1 MKMNRTVHLTWAA
14 GFLVFV
20 LSLCAH
26 AQAAQAKSSAGTLLG
41 MDTALE
47 ELSAKAS
54 PAVVHIEVSSY
65 GTSADEDDEIKN
77 QTLAK
82 RRGSGSGVIVDP
94 DGYIITAFHVVKGAR
109 RIRVELDSRVRAKSP
124 SGQLLNGKP
133 RSSFEARIIGV
144 SKEADVAVLK
154 IEAQGLPTIAFSE
167 SNNLKQGQ
175 LVAALGSPEGL
186 RNSLSL
192 GVVSSVAQQI
202 EPDDSLAYV
211 QTDVA
216 LAPGSSGGP
225 LVDIQGGMVGINVFC
240 LTERGR
246 EEGLGFA
253 VPSAMVRFVYNQ
265 IRHYGFV
272 PRPYL
277 GVDVQGITPTL
288 ASALGLPTD
297 SGIIVAGVARG
308 RLAENEVLQAGDV
321 LVSLDGTPLQN
332 VPQLK
337 WLLLH
342 KQIGDRPRLEIARNA
357 SKIVLDVSLVSGPP
371 DPEDSIATIDI
382 DENLVSKLGI
392 VGSARKGVSA
402 DPTSTGSRSGVLVV
416 ARLRESDTGAEL
428 ATGDVIRSVNSV
440 PISSVAQL
448 RATIDTF
455 KPGDAI
461 ALQVER
467 KGKLM
472 YVAFEMD

>member
-1 MKMNRTVHLTWAA
+1 MSRTIHINRV
-14 GFLVFV
+14 GLVALA
-20 LSLCAH
+20 LSLCAN
-26 AQAAQAKSSAGTLLG
+26 AQSPQERSSIGAVLG
-41 MDTALE
+41 MSTPVE
-47 ELSAKAS
+47 ELSTKAS

-65 GTSADEDDEIKN
+65 RTLADDDDEIKN

-82 RRGSGSGVIVDP
+82 RQGSGSGVIVDP

-109 RIRVELDSRVRAKSP
+109 RIRVELDNRLHARTPAGS
-124 SGQLLNGKP
+124 LFNGKP
-133 RSSFEARIIGV
+133 RSSFDARVIGM

-154 IEAQGLPTIAFSE
+154 IDAQNLPTIAFSE

-202 EPDDSLAYV
+202 EPDDSLVYV

-225 LVDIQGGMVGINVFC
+225 LVDIQGGMVGINVFS

-288 ASALGLPTD
+288 ASALQLPTD
-297 SGIIVAGVARG
+297 SGIIVAGAARG

-332 VPQLK
+332 VPQLT

-342 KQIGDRPRLEIARNA
+342 KHIGDRPRVEIARNA
-357 SKIVLDVSLVSGPP
+357 SKIVLEVSLVSEPSDP
-371 DPEDSIATIDI
+371 DGSIATIDI
-382 DENLVSKLGI
+382 EENLVAKLGI
-392 VGSARKGVSA
+392 VGSARKHGTAGPS
-402 DPTSTGSRSGVLVV
+402 PTASGPGVLVV
-416 ARLRESDTGAEL
+416 ARLRENDTQAEL
-428 ATGDVIRSVNSV
+428 AAGDVICSVNSV
-440 PISSVAQL
+440 PITSVVQL
-448 RATIDTF
+448 RATIESF

-472 YVAFEMD
+472 YMAFEMD